1 MVSKN
6 ERNSYRRVVTGREN
20 EKSIIQSDERLEAY
34 RFKAVP
40 GFEHTLLWE
49 NRGKSE
55 LIGDLLQDE
64 EQAEDGPLEQF
75 LKRQCVQF
83 TAEESTEDLDARG
96 GPRGEVGEGAFFNLG
111 AFAEGLAKE
120 DGRGRVA
127 VGDQVDKHGH

>member
-1 MVSKN
+1 MRHASQDQ
-6 ERNSYRRVVTGREN
+6 E
-20 EKSIIQSDERLEAY
+20 
-34 RFKAVP
+34 P
-40 GFEHTLLWE
+40 GQFAETCVADGG
-49 NRGKSE
+49 GKSE

-75 LKRQCVQF
+75 LKREGVQF

-96 GPRGEVGEGAFFNLG
+96 GPRGEVGDGAFFNLG

-127 VGDQVDKHGH
+127 VGDQVDK